1 MRGTVLDFARRVAM
15 HTGAVV
21 FLYFSTYVLKHGQP
35 LLKLVSLG
43 APNNTTV
50 MGHSPTLMAYNRP
63 KKKGRVLPVL

>member
-1 MRGTVLDFARRVAM
+1 MKRTVLNFARRVAI
-15 HTGAVV
+15 HTKAIV
-21 FLYFSTYVLKHGQP
+21 FLHFSTYVLKHGQP

-63 KKKGRVLPVL
+63 KKKGGVLPVL